1 MNTFEAWTSYLLF
14 WGINYSNFASLNN
27 NPFNWFFVIEKPKGY
42 CNREQA
48 FAEKANDVGFAGKCP
63 FPSSKKDST
72 CCCGDDCCWDKCTL
86 ENPPDDCLVGMY
98 NGEWLYDSKKGYY
111 RAVKNFEG
119 SGTKLLLYYSEKN
132 KRLLLGFI

>member
-1 MNTFEAWTSYLLF
+1 MADVVKFTPNEYTFVAWTVNNLLLF
-14 WGINYSNFASLNN
+14 GDYLIFANLIKK
-27 NPFNWFFVIEKPKGY
+27 PFNWFFVIEKPKDN

-48 FAEKANDVGFAGKCP
+48 FALKADDVGFAGKCP

-98 NGEWLYDSKKGYY
+98 NGQWIYDSKQGYY
-111 RAVKNFEG
+111 SAVKNFAG
-119 SGTKLLLYYSEKN
+119 SPSGS
-132 KRLLLGFI
+132 